1 MNKTIRAQFP
11 ILQNNLTPKPLVYLD
26 NAATTQ
32 KPLNVIE
39 AMDHFYLHDFANIHR
54 GVYKLAERAT
64 VAYEN
69 VRANIAQFIHA
80 KHAHEIIFVRG
91 VTEAINLVA
100 ASYGGEFFKSGDEIV
115 ISTMEHHSNIV
126 PWQLIAKKT
135 GAKLK
140 VININQNGEIDL
152 DHYQQL
158 LNQHTK
164 MVAITHVSN
173 TLGTINPVK
182 KIIEIAHQYNIPVL
196 VDGAQALSHLQ
207 VDVQELDCDFY
218 TFSAHK
224 AYGPTG
230 VGVLYGKEKFLDIMP
245 PYQGGG
251 DMIKRVTFAESEFA
265 DLPQKFEAG
274 TANIAGVVGLGAAI
288 DFINSIG
295 LGKIMNHE
303 EQLLKYATDKMH
315 KIDGLTIIGNAK
327 AKIATISFVLQRTH
341 PHDVATILDGEGVAV
356 RAGNHCTMPLMDFYG
371 ISGTTRV
378 SFGVYNTQAEV
389 DILTSAINQV
399 NKLFK

>member
-327 AKIATISFVLQRTH
+327 AKIATISFVSQRTH